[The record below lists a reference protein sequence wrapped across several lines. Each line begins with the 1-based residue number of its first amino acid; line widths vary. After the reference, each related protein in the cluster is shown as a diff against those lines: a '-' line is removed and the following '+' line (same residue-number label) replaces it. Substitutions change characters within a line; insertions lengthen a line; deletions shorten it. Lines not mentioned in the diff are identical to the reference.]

1 MELRSLSSSSSS
13 TLDNIS
19 TCKSPGLLLHSTP
32 DIQDILVA
40 AAASTK
46 FSSEIRKLA
55 LQYVGDPTIPYV
67 VIRDVWKHTKHET
80 RPHLSSILRGAK
92 FSLESPKPR
101 EKSQELKERLQKLQ
115 EEADWKEYK
124 ELVKDVAG
132 HTEDELPFSSYK
144 DQLGFGLHVVVTM
157 FTGFM
162 GGYFLF
168 RSQLQNSPA
177 LHAAGGVLGLCV
189 GMLVETLLFMVHS
202 YQYEKASSKID
213 KRRPRLSSN
222 TRAKSYSRENNA
234 SILTKKRQ

>member
-144 DQLGFGLHVVVTM
+144 DQLGFACSRRGTRPLCWHARRDTS
-157 FTGFM
+157 FHGP
-162 GGYFLF
+162 FL
-168 RSQLQNSPA
+168 S
-177 LHAAGGVLGLCV
+177 V
-189 GMLVETLLFMVHS
+189 
-202 YQYEKASSKID
+202 
-213 KRRPRLSSN
+213 
-222 TRAKSYSRENNA
+222 
-234 SILTKKRQ
+234 